1 MAEASE
7 RLVTVIKEPWHSRPS
22 SREALRLIAKM
33 VAGLAV
39 LGVAVSIAAHFFR
52 DELGAFGRE
61 IVEMLGVPGMALG
74 TMLADGLH
82 FPIPPQFYM
91 VAAISAGT
99 SQAAAIAAI
108 AAGSVAGGHVAFYLA
123 QKAGKL
129 QFIQR
134 QVRKVQKPLATLLE
148 IHGTRAIVVGS
159 LLPIPYAH
167 LCYLM
172 GLNRMRYRSFA
183 LLCALRIPKLLLYY
197 SIVRFGW
204 GS

>member
-1 MAEASE
+1 MVVG
-7 RLVTVIKEPWHSRPS
+7 LV
-22 SREALRLIAKM
+22 
-33 VAGLAV
+33 V
-39 LGVAVSIAAHFFR
+39 LGVAVSIAAHFLR
-52 DELGAFGRE
+52 DELATLGRE
-61 IVEMLGVPGMALG
+61 IVEMLGIPGMALG

-91 VAAISAGT
+91 LAAISAGT
-99 SQAAAIAAI
+99 SQAVAIAAI
-108 AAGSVAGGHVAFYLA
+108 AAGSVAGGHIAFFLA
-123 QKAGKL
+123 KKAGKL
-129 QFIQR
+129 RFIQR

-172 GLNRMRYRSFA
+172 GLNHMRYRSFA

-197 SIVRFGW
+197 SIVRF
-204 GS
+204 

>member
-1 MAEASE
+1 VAEASE
-7 RLVTVIKEPWHSRPS
+7 RLLTVIKEPWHSRPS

-33 VAGLAV
+33 MAGLAL
-39 LGVAVSIAAHFFR
+39 LGVAVSIAAHFLR
-52 DELGAFGRE
+52 DELATFGRE
-61 IVEMLGVPGMALG
+61 IVELLGVPGMALG
-74 TMLADGLH
+74 TMLADGVH

-91 VAAISAGT
+91 LAAISAGT
-99 SQAAAIAAI
+99 SHAVAIAAI

-183 LLCALRIPKLLLYY
+183 LLCALRIPKLILYY
-197 SIVRFGW
+197 SIVMLGW